1 MIMEYQEKLEINFLE
16 QKLSE
21 NNNYSNIFNNIRFR
35 GWYRFELEEG
45 FVKHTFCLFRIPP
58 AIPLYDNVLKKF
70 SEEERK
76 AGIHRFLIGKDLV
89 EEVSSLL
96 EKFKGNFAECVASLE
111 DSQVTDLLNRFSKM
125 VTFDCNKIPYLH
137 IKKLIGDP
145 SDKLDTDEEV
155 KKHILKYP
163 NFLDIFYDVL
173 NEKITLDE
181 ADIKSGGIIYNEY
194 SKYLSSFRGKNK
206 NESN

>member
-1 MIMEYQEKLEINFLE
+1 MENQENIEIKFLE

-45 FVKHTFCLFRIPP
+45 FNIHTFCIFRIPP
-58 AIPLYDNVLKKF
+58 AMPLYDNVLKKF

-89 EEVSSLL
+89 EEVQQLL
-96 EKFKGNFAECVASLE
+96 NKFNGDFTECVASLE
-111 DSQVTDLLNRFSKM
+111 DNEVKDLLHRLQKM

-137 IKKLIGDP
+137 IKKI
-145 SDKLDTDEEV
+145 KNDTSFKVDINEEV
-155 KKHILKYP
+155 KKHILQFP
-163 NFLDIFYDVL
+163 DFLNIFYDVL
-173 NEKITLDE
+173 NEKISIEE

-194 SKYLSSFRGKNK
+194 SKYLISKKGNSK